1 MSEQDLSKF
10 WSECPSLTREGNRCT
25 FGKKCRYIHPERENN
40 STNEIKLE
48 IILTCQRCQRN
59 IEQSDL
65 NANMSSQFSNPDVI
79 PKETHFC
86 FFQNS
91 DTGTCRH
98 MCGTFG
104 KKCRYIHPE
113 RENNST
119 NEIKLE
125 IILTCQRCQRN
136 IEQSDL
142 NANMSSQFSN
152 PDVIPKETHFCFFQN
167 SDTGTCRHM
176 CGFHDKQCRQ
186 KQQQLLLTILA
197 SIIFQL
203 TTRNLIKAYRIL
215 TDVLILIHNSSI
227 HSINSSTKIAHLVN

>member
-98 MCGTFG
+98 M
-104 KKCRYIHPE
+104 Y
-113 RENNST
+113 
-119 NEIKLE
+119 
-125 IILTCQRCQRN
+125 
-136 IEQSDL
+136 
-142 NANMSSQFSN
+142 
-152 PDVIPKETHFCFFQN
+152 
-167 SDTGTCRHM
+167 
-176 CGFHDKQCRQ
+176 GFHDKQCRQ
-186 KQQQLLLTILA
+186 KTATTSFNNFGIDNFPINNSESHQSLSNTNRCSYFNSQFINPFDQFIDKNSSSCQLNQTPSKNLTREKNEHNRSCLHDLVRQGYLSKEKVDIVLEENPNETSIESLVFYA
-197 SIIFQL
+197 SIDQC
-203 TTRNLIKAYRIL
+203 NL
-215 TDVLILIHNSSI
+215 
-227 HSINSSTKIAHLVN
+227 